1 VLLARILVVFGA
13 SAYAQFTFT
22 NIDCPGADLTTTRSI
37 NNHGEIVG
45 ATRIVPPR
53 NAVLIKGGQCIPLAP
68 NTVLGGSE

>member
-53 NAVLIKGGQCIPLAP
+53 NA
-68 NTVLGGSE
+68 S